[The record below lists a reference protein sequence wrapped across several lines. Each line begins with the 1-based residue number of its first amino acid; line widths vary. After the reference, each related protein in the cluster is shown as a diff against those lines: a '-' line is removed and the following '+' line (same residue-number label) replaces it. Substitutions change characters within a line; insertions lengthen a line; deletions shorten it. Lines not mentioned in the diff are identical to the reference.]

1 MPGLCQFSDEE
12 IKRIKRLKFN
22 EGKSYSSIA
31 QIINRDRSSDR
42 LCTSRGVRR
51 CLQRSNTSAKSN
63 RVYKRK
69 LGFAALAF
77 IDDEVS
83 VDGEISGRKIQKRL
97 QEKLHVNVSVSLI
110 NRERRR
116 MDEHSVR
123 SDDYS
128 RPHESRCTAAAA
140 ACHSRDSRF
149 V

>member
-1 MPGLCQFSDEE
+1 MAYEDVFRGRTHQLKVIAYISVNLDLLHWLLSMM
-12 IKRIKRLKFN
+12 RL
-22 EGKSYSSIA
+22 
-31 QIINRDRSSDR
+31 
-42 LCTSRGVRR
+42 
-51 CLQRSNTSAKSN
+51 
-63 RVYKRK
+63 
-69 LGFAALAF
+69 
-77 IDDEVS
+77 